1 MVRIFQHVRVIL
13 VFRLVLIMTL
23 TEETY
28 IILVT
33 NTLVVDVADNAT
45 STTRGHTDGEET
57 R

>member
-13 VFRLVLIMTL
+13 VFRLVLITTL

-33 NTLVVDVADNAT
+33 NTLVVDVALSAT
-45 STTRGHTDGEET
+45 SADRGHTDGEET